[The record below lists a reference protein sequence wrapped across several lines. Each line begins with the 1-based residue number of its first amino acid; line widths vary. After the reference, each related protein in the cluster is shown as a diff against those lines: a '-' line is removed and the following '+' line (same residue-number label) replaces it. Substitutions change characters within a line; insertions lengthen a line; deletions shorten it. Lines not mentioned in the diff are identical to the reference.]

1 MNFRP
6 WASGLRT
13 AFSLLT
19 FYAVARQWVI
29 HAGHGFN
36 GLNFFSYFTNLANL
50 FAAGVL
56 LWAAWAVPPPASATS
71 AAVVRAMAVINMLVV
86 GVVVST
92 LLRDVDLG
100 SLLPWV
106 NFVLHYLMPCVVV
119 LDWILLPPRER
130 FHVRELLLCLIS
142 PLAYLSY
149 VLIRGSFVG
158 WYPYPFLNPANVGGY
173 GGVMLYAMGIAVV
186 FIVGGWALLAL
197 ANRLR
202 ERGDRAS
209 AERARSRSLGAR

>member
-1 MNFRP
+1 MNLRP
-6 WASGLRT
+6 WAPGLRT
-13 AFSLLT
+13 IFSALT
-19 FYAVARQWVI
+19 LCAVGRQFVI

-36 GLNFFSYFTNLANL
+36 VVNFFSYFTNLANL
-50 FAAGVL
+50 FAAVVL
-56 LWAAWAVPPPASATS
+56 LWAAWIPPQQPAGAKS
-71 AAVVRAMAVINMLVV
+71 AAMVRAMSAINMTVV
-86 GVVVST
+86 GLVFSI
-92 LLRDVDLG
+92 LLRKVELG

-119 LDWILLPPRER
+119 LDWILFPPRER
-130 FHVRELLLCLIS
+130 FHVRDLLLCLIA

-173 GGVMLYAMGIAVV
+173 GGVTLYAIGIAVV
-186 FIVGGWALLAL
+186 FIAGGWTLLAL

-202 ERGDRAS
+202 ERGDCAS
-209 AERARSRSLGAR
+209 AER